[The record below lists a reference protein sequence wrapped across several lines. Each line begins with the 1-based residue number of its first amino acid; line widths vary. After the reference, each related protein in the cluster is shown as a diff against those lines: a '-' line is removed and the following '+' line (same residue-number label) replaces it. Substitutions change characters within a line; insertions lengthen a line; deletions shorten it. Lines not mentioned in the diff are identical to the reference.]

1 MPALPLSCVQPGCV
15 ASRGVRRTPI
25 KVQEPHLAQA
35 AQAEGGVPQLSEA
48 AQCEL
53 HESNV
58 FCLDVAVNICMAA
71 GAQAVGGRPV

>member
-1 MPALPLSCVQPGCV
+1 
-15 ASRGVRRTPI
+15 
-25 KVQEPHLAQA
+25 LAQA

-58 FCLDVAVNICMAA
+58 LCLDVAVNICMAA